1 MNVIA
6 SLIRNQTH
14 GIAAPRRTIRLVMWV
29 NEENGIRGALT
40 YRTSLSGSELANHL
54 VAIESDAGVFMPE
67 SYSFSGTSTQYQF
80 VYNVSEI
87 IEDLTDREL
96 NITSGV
102 GGSDVSPLDQAG
114 IPTLGLLT
122 ESSKYFL
129 YHHSGM
135 HVCARVTAS
144 NIAT

>member
-1 MNVIA
+1 M
-6 SLIRNQTH
+6 
-14 GIAAPRRTIRLVMWV
+14 
-29 NEENGIRGALT
+29 
-40 YRTSLSGSELANHL
+40 
-54 VAIESDAGVFMPE
+54 AIESDAGVFMPE